1 MQKEYGLSS
10 SADCYLNKYQ
20 KILNEMIQKMTEA
33 ELTNSISHN
42 FIVQMIP
49 HHKAAIEMSK
59 NVLCYTE
66 NKKLQDIAK
75 GIISEQTKSIENMLE
90 IEGSCEKLENSC
102 KAVDFYQCR
111 TRKIMQV
118 MFAEMSKA
126 YSDNRIDCDFIILHA
141 GGSYLVSEKN
151 KFILSISLFSL
162 CTFQFIKRI
171 SGNRINIFV
180 KRFRKIVFI
189 VLIQH
194 FKMITHKFIENTA
207 ANFFQ

>member
-20 KILNEMIQKMTEA
+20 KILNEMIQKMTET

-90 IEGSCEKLENSC
+90 IEGFL
-102 KAVDFYQCR
+102 
-111 TRKIMQV
+111 RKI
-118 MFAEMSKA
+118 
-126 YSDNRIDCDFIILHA
+126 R
-141 GGSYLVSEKN
+141 
-151 KFILSISLFSL
+151 KFL
-162 CTFQFIKRI
+162 
-171 SGNRINIFV
+171 
-180 KRFRKIVFI
+180 
-189 VLIQH
+189 
-194 FKMITHKFIENTA
+194 
-207 ANFFQ
+207 

>member
-20 KILNEMIQKMTEA
+20 KILNEMIQKMTET

-90 IEGSCEKLENSC
+90 IEGFCEKLENSC

-126 YSDNRIDCDFIILHA
+126 YSDNRIDCDFMREMIPHHLGAVKMSKNALQFHICPELKPILDAIII
-141 GGSYLVSEKN
+141 SQEKGICQMR
-151 KFILSISLFSL
+151 KLL
-162 CTFQFIKRI
+162 CCLNCRI
-171 SGNRINIFV
+171 
-180 KRFRKIVFI
+180 
-189 VLIQH
+189 
-194 FKMITHKFIENTA
+194 
-207 ANFFQ
+207 